1 MPHGNFGVKWGIVLL
16 LHLRYTVFLYSISR
30 MKCAQ
35 KCSLVVF
42 FAHSCGRMRDVKN
55 CELAMSTKISVLLDD
70 AEAAR
75 FDAFCANRGYK
86 KSTLIV
92 RLIKEH
98 LDREDYPLQGSLLS
112 SSART
117 DIDGAKRKPN
127 S

>member
-1 MPHGNFGVKWGIVLL
+1 
-16 LHLRYTVFLYSISR
+16 
-30 MKCAQ
+30 
-35 KCSLVVF
+35 
-42 FAHSCGRMRDVKN
+42 
-55 CELAMSTKISVLLDD
+55 MSTKISVLLDD